1 MKTHRNIP
9 FVGLLAF
16 VLMLTSISAAAADRK
31 YRRPE
36 VDIDSLK
43 GELLRAKRGW
53 ELAVRFDV
61 EVEDYRP
68 ADRFE
73 LILYVSEKGYPLA
86 DDKGRRIEYVIP
98 LDRPTDVDDD
108 ELEFEHRV
116 TLSVPDAVFGSPKRL
131 RLHGR
136 VVLQGEQHPLAR
148 KNKSIKFKRHRRKR
162 HRSVRVGAP
171 GDAKVDDLHLAFSVH
186 QDIAGLE
193 IAVDNAVLVA
203 VLNGVTHLDKESHSL
218 PRA

>member
-1 MKTHRNIP
+1 MKAHRIIP
-9 FVGLLAF
+9 AVGLLAF
-16 VLMLTSISAAAADRK
+16 VLMLTSVSADAPDRK
-31 YRRPE
+31 HRRPE

-43 GELLRAKRGW
+43 GELLRAKHGW

-73 LILYVSEKGYPLA
+73 LVLYVSEKGYPLA

-108 ELEFEHRV
+108 ELEFKHRV
-116 TLSVPDAVFGSPKRL
+116 TLSVPDGVFRSPKRL

-136 VVLQGEQHPLAR
+136 VVLQGEEHPLAH
-148 KNKSIKFKRHRRKR
+148 KNKSIKFKRHRRKH
-162 HRSVRVGAP
+162 HRPVRV
-171 GDAKVDDLHLAFSVH
+171 SVGSSWGI
-186 QDIAGLE
+186 D
-193 IAVDNAVLVA
+193 V
-203 VLNGVTHLDKESHSL
+203 GVC
-218 PRA
+218 RGR